1 MGAVG
6 VFTLGRCSGVIA
18 APQLLDV
25 RSCNGRLP
33 LQNVPGQASLGS
45 FMGSSRSISATASRK
60 IVTTPSGLS
69 CGARTS
75 PFDSNRVPPIASRSR
90 AILEAMPTVEHI
102 QPTSHIEMTAGV
114 CGGRPRVRGTRVK
127 VSEIARRHVEDDESA
142 DEITEALPQ
151 LTLAQVHAAL
161 AYYYDHREEIEEELR
176 SQNEIVVR
184 LAREYAPHLVSE

>member
-1 MGAVG
+1 
-6 VFTLGRCSGVIA
+6 
-18 APQLLDV
+18 
-25 RSCNGRLP
+25 
-33 LQNVPGQASLGS
+33 
-45 FMGSSRSISATASRK
+45 
-60 IVTTPSGLS
+60 
-69 CGARTS
+69 
-75 PFDSNRVPPIASRSR
+75 
-90 AILEAMPTVEHI
+90 MPTVEHI
-102 QPTSHIEMTAGV
+102 QPTSHIEMTAGI